1 MISLVSSA
9 PSNRESSGG
18 AGGEGERGGGEIKR
32 KTIRSAAP
40 PFIRSISS
48 RAREGEGGGGARG
61 AHEWR
66 KRREK
71 G

>member
-1 MISLVSSA
+1 MISLVSSG
-9 PSNRESSGG
+9 SVEGG
-18 AGGEGERGGGEIKR
+18 GGRGRGGGEIKR

-48 RAREGEGGGGARG
+48 RARGGEGEGLMNG
-61 AHEWR
+61 E